1 MALEPAPLTWLE
13 SLTRESIHSWEDL
26 KKVFIDNFQG
36 SLHRVATQHA
46 LAMCKQEQGKT
57 ISSNVKRFFDTRATI
72 ANVADDDVIDYFHD
86 VITVQSLY
94 RDFRRNRPKTVV
106 DLHDMMQR

>member
-1 MALEPAPLTWLE
+1 
-13 SLTRESIHSWEDL
+13 
-26 KKVFIDNFQG
+26 
-36 SLHRVATQHA
+36 
-46 LAMCKQEQGKT
+46 MCKQEQGKT
-57 ISSNVKRFFDTRATI
+57 IRSNVKRFFDTRATI

-94 RDFRRNRPKTVV
+94 RDFRRNRTKTVV